1 MAVGKSGTWGDI
13 NGTGT
18 YSYATE
24 TGLKEYYISQTN
36 YTGDFGTKDVITELK
51 GSGGKDR
58 FYVMSLENF
67 NDGNGPTYTWYDAA
81 NDEGMDD
88 YATATS
94 TDFGAGKTNTANMI
108 AKWNASDYGPQDD
121 NDTYKD
127 MWGVIQEEV
136 EKGWFVPSR
145 AEWAAFGSNLNITKD
160 DYADY
165 NLSIWYWSSSQSNTG
180 IAWSADFS
188 DGSMILSYVNGS
200 TYVRLSATF

>member
-13 NGTGT
+13 NTGT

-36 YTGDFGTKDVITELK
+36 YTGDFGTKDVITALE
-51 GSGGKDR
+51 GSVGKER
-58 FYVMSLENF
+58 FYVMSLEDF
-67 NDGNGPTYTWYDAA
+67 NDGNGLTYTWYVAA
-81 NDEGMDD
+81 DGQMDD

-165 NLSIWYWSSSQSNTG
+165 NLSIWYWSSSQFDTYS
-180 IAWSADFS
+180 AWYAYFNFGYVDSS
-188 DGSMILSYVNGS
+188 LVLGSK
-200 TYVRLSATF
+200 YVRLSATF

>member
-1 MAVGKSGTWGDI
+1 MITALEGSVGK
-13 NGTGT
+13 
-18 YSYATE
+18 E
-24 TGLKEYYISQTN
+24 
-36 YTGDFGTKDVITELK
+36 
-51 GSGGKDR
+51 R
-58 FYVMSLENF
+58 FYVMSLEDF

-81 NDEGMDD
+81 NGQMDD

-121 NDTYKD
+121 NNRYKD

-165 NLSIWYWSSSQSNTG
+165 NLSNWYWSSSQYGTNN
-180 IAWSADFS
+180 AWYAHFYSRCMSS
-188 DGSMILSYVNGS
+188 DDVSSRK
-200 TYVRLSATF
+200 YVRLSATF

>member
-1 MAVGKSGTWGDI
+1 MV
-13 NGTGT
+13 
-18 YSYATE
+18 
-24 TGLKEYYISQTN
+24 
-36 YTGDFGTKDVITELK
+36 TELK
-51 GSGGKDR
+51 GSGGKER

-67 NDGNGPTYTWYDAA
+67 NDGNGPRYTWYDAA

-160 DYADY
+160 DYVDY
-165 NLSIWYWSSSQSNTG
+165 NLSDVYWSSSQSNTDSAW
-180 IAWSADFS
+180 IAHFGGGCLYNFGVRSHE
-188 DGSMILSYVNGS
+188 
-200 TYVRLSATF
+200 YVRLSATF